1 MQESEVIEKIQKHP
15 KYKELVEMRNRFGI
29 LLTLIMLAVYYGFI
43 LVIAFKKELLAVKLG
58 AGVMSVGIPIGIGI
72 ILFTILITG
81 FYVLRANGKF
91 DELNEEILREV
102 K

>member
-1 MQESEVIEKIQKHP
+1 MLESEVVAKIQKNP
-15 KYKELVEMRNRFGI
+15 KYKELVDMRNRFGI
-29 LLTLIMLAVYYGFI
+29 VLTLIMLAVYYGFI
-43 LVIAFKKELLAVKLG
+43 MVIAFKKDILAIKLG
-58 AGVMSVGIPIGIGI
+58 AGVMSIGIPIGIGI
-72 ILFTILITG
+72 IIFTILITG